1 VKINKTFDFAAN
13 FCLSN
18 TTFFQKERYPQ
29 KRKFI
34 HCFPIPKEMTMFLY
48 TKGEMVW
55 AKIKNFPWWPAY
67 VIETLRGGAEEEIH
81 VSFINI
87 DMKAR
92 LTNNKVGNFKKYFK
106 KYFNPKNPELVEATD
121 LAHNIITNKTTFANA
136 SKLWLSNKKQTSGNH
151 KTPLAE
157 KNENSAKT
165 QTLSDRKTENLSYQP
180 KQNYHGEK
188 SPIIKPPKMLKTS
201 SLYLPQKNFESQQPT
216 ANQNQNLVSEDF
228 TLKLADSPN
237 TFKEQTNRKLILG
250 DMNPDAPKVELNFSL
265 ESQKPQS

>member
-1 VKINKTFDFAAN
+1 
-13 FCLSN
+13 
-18 TTFFQKERYPQ
+18 
-29 KRKFI
+29 
-34 HCFPIPKEMTMFLY
+34 MFLN

-87 DMKAR
+87 DMKAK

-121 LAHNIITNKTTFANA
+121 LAHNIITNKTTFQNA
-136 SKLWLSNKKQTSGNH
+136 SKLWLSNKKQSSGND

-157 KNENSAKT
+157 KHENSAKT
-165 QTLSDRKTENLSYQP
+165 HTLYDRKTENLSYQR
-180 KQNYHGEK
+180 QNHHDEK
-188 SPIIKPPKMLKTS
+188 SPVPKPQKMLKTS
-201 SLYLPQKNFESQQPT
+201 SIYLPQKNFESQQAT
-216 ANQNQNLVSEDF
+216 TNQNQNMGSEDF
-228 TLKLADSPN
+228 TLKLADSQN

-250 DMNPDAPKVELNFSL
+250 DMGPDANKLGSNFAA
-265 ESQKPQS
+265 EN